1 MPTEKKFFN
10 KYPYT
15 DFHELNLDWV
25 VNKTEEC
32 VEAVEE
38 MDDRVTTLESSM
50 TDMQRR
56 LATAEERIA
65 RQEQDI
71 HGLSTSI
78 GNIGTRVMDLENADI
93 QNASMLTGVSSVMP
107 SGTDVGINFTAE
119 TYEDGQ
125 ASQAEDVAVIPAAST
140 TAAGVMVPEDKAKLN
155 AFTVDASGNVTFLH
169 AVSGSGDPVS
179 NAEFTTKEYVDSL
192 AISGSAEVSEDTV
205 AFTSTTAA
213 LSPYVTSKIRRYGK
227 VRELDIHVVMD
238 EATSNIA
245 VGTSVTA
252 KIATGTLLSTDLP
265 SMNKTIWVT
274 GPFGDTIYSP
284 VAQIRINASSGQIE
298 IFNRATAISAGN
310 DDGMSIDAHMTY
322 IVD

>member
-1 MPTEKKFFN
+1 MPEKRFFN

-25 VNKTEEC
+25 VEKTEEC
-32 VEAVEE
+32 VEAVDE

-50 TDMQRR
+50 TNVQGR
-56 LATAEERIA
+56 LTTAEERIA

-71 HGLSTSI
+71 HGLSTTI
-78 GNIGTRVMDLENADI
+78 GNIGTRVTALENADI
-93 QNASMLTGVSSVMP
+93 QDADMLDGVSSVEAG
-107 SGTDVGINFTAE
+107 SSSVTVNFSAAAYTDGVKTAGTDA
-119 TYEDGQ
+119 
-125 ASQAEDVAVIPAAST
+125 AVIPAAST
-140 TAAGVMVPEDKAKLN
+140 TAAGVMVPGDKAKLN
-155 AFTVDASGNVTFLH
+155 AFNVDASGNVTFLH

-192 AISGSAEVSEDTV
+192 AISGSAEVSEDSV
-205 AFTSTTAA
+205 AFTSSTAT

-265 SMNKTIWVT
+265 SMNKTVWVT

-310 DDGMSIDAHMTY
+310 DDGMSIDAHLTY
-322 IVD
+322 IVN